1 MTLPAD
7 GHVHSEWSW
16 DAPNGDMERT
26 CARAVQ
32 LGLPAVAFTEH
43 VDSTRWLAVVEGLG
57 EHDHLRTLL
66 APDGTVVP
74 TPLDVEGYLECVQR
88 CRDLFPG
95 LRILTGV
102 ELGEPHRHPDVA
114 EALLSSGRFDRVLG
128 SLHSL
133 PVGAAFAEPPYLYRD
148 RPAPDVVR
156 DYLAEIPRLVEGC
169 DRFAVLAHVDY
180 PLRYWPPSA
189 RVLEVAV
196 FEEEFRV
203 ALRAL
208 AGTGRA
214 LEVNTRGP
222 VRAELVRWWRD
233 EGGTAVTF
241 GSDAHDP
248 TGPGR
253 GFARAVA
260 MVEAHG
266 FTPGTHAH
274 EVWRR

>member
-1 MTLPAD
+1 
-7 GHVHSEWSW
+7 
-16 DAPNGDMERT
+16 MERT

-43 VDSTRWLAVVEGLG
+43 VDSTRWLAVADEIADG
-57 EHDHLRTLL
+57 HHLRRFL
-66 APDGTVVP
+66 APDGTVTP
-74 TPLDVEGYLECVQR
+74 PPLDVEGYLECVQR
-88 CRDLFPG
+88 CRDLFPE

-102 ELGEPHRHPDVA
+102 ELGEPHRHPDVVRV
-114 EALLSSGRFDRVLG
+114 LLASGRFDRVLG

-133 PVGAAFAEPPYLYRD
+133 PVGAAFAEPPYLYRE
-148 RPAPDVVR
+148 RPARDVVR

-189 RVLEVAV
+189 GGLDVAV

-208 AGTGRA
+208 ARSGRA

-222 VRAELVRWWRD
+222 LRVELVRWWRD

-248 TGPGR
+248 PSLGR
-253 GFARAVA
+253 GFARAAA

-266 FTPGTHAH
+266 FTPGRHAYQAWH
-274 EVWRR
+274 R